1 MTIGQTLGII
11 SHTFSITNDAGDKVQ
26 LTAKLDCRT
35 ATDNDI
41 KGWITSNRIIA
52 GQRPWRSLS
61 KNELLELNNTTF
73 VAQNIG
79 QKVKS
84 KEQIV
89 QEGKAAIAQM
99 SKEDQKAFLEE
110 LMEEA
115 K

>member
-1 MTIGQTLGII
+1 MTIGQTIGII
-11 SHTFSITNDAGDKVQ
+11 SHTFSITNDHDDKVQ
-26 LTAKLDCRT
+26 LSVRLDCRT
-35 ATDNDI
+35 ASDDEI

-61 KNELLELNNTTF
+61 KDELLELNGTTF
-73 VAQNIG
+73 IAQNIG